1 MIVSSFVYNVHLV
14 ADNSSFMH
22 GEIVFFRIMK
32 PICATRTANVKVNE
46 GF

>member
-1 MIVSSFVYNVHLV
+1 MTVSSFLYNAHVE

-32 PICATRTANVKVNE
+32 PICATQTANVKINE